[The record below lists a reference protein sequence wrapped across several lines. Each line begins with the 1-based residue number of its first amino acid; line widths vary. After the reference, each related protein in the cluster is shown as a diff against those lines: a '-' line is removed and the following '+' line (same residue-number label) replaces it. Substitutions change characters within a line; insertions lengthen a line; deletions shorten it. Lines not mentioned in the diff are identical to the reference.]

1 MSHLIDN
8 VNILIPYHIET
19 PQDFSPFYFHNNL
32 FNPYYRKDGVL
43 SCYRSDFKGLFV
55 TYFPNSERIRIK
67 NSIHKYAHGTNGD
80 DLPMSEVPLI
90 IESISDNLAIPRQ
103 SVLNGT
109 IHGFEFGVNI
119 NHPHKETLL
128 KGLKMRNGTD
138 LLPMTDGKEVYG
150 LSIVRD
156 QYRHKYYDKHFEQL
170 REGRFLPP
178 ESLRIEL
185 RVDKMQYVTKTL
197 RLNIS
202 TLQDL
207 ISKGNIERLSQ
218 ALLNTFKSLTM
229 KTNIDY
235 SILSVQELKILAYF
249 ENESILGNLKKNIA
263 SKSFERYISDYKR
276 IMSKFPSD
284 IVTNTANLIERK
296 TLEMMDY

>member
-8 VNILIPYHIET
+8 VKIRIPYQIET
-19 PQDFSPFYFHNNL
+19 PYCAEPFPYGDVL
-32 FNPYYRKDGVL
+32 FIPQYNCNGVLTYYRADL
-43 SCYRSDFKGLFV
+43 KGLFI
-55 TYFPNSERIRIK
+55 TYNPKGGVVGIR
-67 NSIHKYAHGTNGD
+67 NSIHKYAHGTNGN
-80 DLPMSEVPLI
+80 DLPMSELPLI

-103 SVLNGT
+103 SVLNGA

-119 NHPHKETLL
+119 DCPHKETLL
-128 KGLKMRNGTD
+128 KGLKMPNGTD
-138 LLPMTDGKEVYG
+138 LLPMISGREVYG

-156 QYRHKYYDKHFEQL
+156 QYRHKYYDKHFEQF
-170 REGRFLPP
+170 REGHFLPS
-178 ESLRIEL
+178 ERLRIEL
-185 RVDKMQYVTKTL
+185 QVDKMQYVSKTL
-197 RLNIS
+197 RLNIL

-218 ALLNTFKSLTM
+218 ELLKTFKSLIM

-235 SILSVQELKILAYF
+235 TNLLAHELKILAYF
-249 ENESILGNLKKNIA
+249 ENESILENLKKNIA
-263 SKSFERYISDYKR
+263 PKSFERYMSDYKR